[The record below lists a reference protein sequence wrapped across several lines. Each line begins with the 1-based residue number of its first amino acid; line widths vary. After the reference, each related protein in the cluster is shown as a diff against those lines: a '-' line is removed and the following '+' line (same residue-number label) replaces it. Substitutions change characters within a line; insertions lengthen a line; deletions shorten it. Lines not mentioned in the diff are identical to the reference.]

1 MKLKIIKDV
10 LGNSYISLIDFNDVL
25 FDALLD
31 FAKINITDFDSLNQ
45 NLLNRN
51 GGNFHLTAFNVAE
64 CNSNNNI
71 FNLFDIDINDL
82 RMLGIGSISKD
93 SNKTFFIVCQ
103 SDTINKIRL
112 SLGLPFKDL
121 HITIG
126 FNNKDLFHARK
137 NDSNIITINKLF

>member
-10 LGNSYISLIDFNDVL
+10 LGNDYLSLTDFNDIF

-31 FAKINITDFDSLNQ
+31 FAKTNINDFDSMNQ
-45 NLLNRN
+45 NLLKRN
-51 GGNFHLTAFNVAE
+51 GGNYHLTAFNVAE
-64 CNSNNNI
+64 CNKNPLL
-71 FNLFDIDINDL
+71 FNLSDIDINDL
-82 RMLGIGSISKD
+82 KLFGIGSISKD
-93 SNKTFFIVCQ
+93 SNETFFIVCQ

-112 SLGLPFKDL
+112 ALGLPFKDL

-137 NDSNIITINKLF
+137 NVCNIVTSITLF

>member
-10 LGNSYISLIDFNDVL
+10 LGNSYISLIDFNDLL

-31 FAKINITDFDSLNQ
+31 FAKINIDDFDSMNQ

-51 GGNFHLTAFNVAE
+51 GGNFHLTSFNVAE

-112 SLGLPFKDL
+112 ALGLPFKDL

-137 NDSNIITINKLF
+137 NDCNIISIDKLF